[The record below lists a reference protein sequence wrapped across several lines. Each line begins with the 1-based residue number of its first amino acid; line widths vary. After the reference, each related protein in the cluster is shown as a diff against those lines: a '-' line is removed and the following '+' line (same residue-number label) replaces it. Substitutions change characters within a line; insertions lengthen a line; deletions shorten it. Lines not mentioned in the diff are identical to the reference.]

1 MMQDPRQQAEMIRVL
16 EEHCVQARASLEV
29 NPNDYAA
36 LARWGEVLL
45 ELSMMKQGDEAMQ
58 LIMQCIDKLERSLN
72 IFPDNHNALVVLASA
87 LNARAF
93 LQQDPAVAQGLFDEA
108 KSKFQRAL
116 VLDPGNARYQQLL
129 EAMESAPL
137 LHAQVMAQLQGGS
150 GYSKQG
156 PSDDDWFYDGLG
168 WGILIVGGI
177 ALIAVLN
184 ARAAANPM

>member
-1 MMQDPRQQAEMIRVL
+1 MQDPRQQAEMVRVL

-45 ELSMMKQGDEAMQ
+45 ELSMLKQGDEAMQ
-58 LIMQCIDKLERSLN
+58 LIMQCIEKLERSLQ

-93 LQQDPAVAQGLFDEA
+93 LQQDPVVAQTLFDEA

-116 VLDPGNARYQQLL
+116 VLDPGNARYSQLL
-129 EAMESAPL
+129 EAMESAPQ
-137 LHAQVMAQLQGGS
+137 LHAQVMAQLQQQGG
-150 GYSKQG
+150 GGFSK
-156 PSDDDWFYDGLG
+156 PSDDDWFYDALG
-168 WGILIVGGI
+168 WGILIVGGVT
-177 ALIAVLN
+177 LIAVLN
-184 ARAAANPM
+184 AKAAAAGA